1 MPEKTE
7 RLDVAQLAARDL
19 TKSDFPAEG
28 KEAFRVFFDRKIHER
43 IAVHAAE
50 KLSLEIC
57 GVLVGDWH
65 KDENGPY
72 VLINEAVRADKALS
86 NAGDVTFT
94 HEAWNEVNR
103 EMDTKFADRKIVGWY
118 HSHPNY
124 GIFLSDR
131 DRFCQDSTFN
141 SPGQIAYVVDPVN
154 GVEGVFCWRH
164 GESKLLPHFWVGD
177 EVHLSSESKQ
187 RNPSS
192 SSMPETSSPAAA
204 KNESPARPLSMWTL
218 LLAALCVLLLGYLLG
233 TMQSNADHAQT
244 VFGAVTYYG
253 RVKCLKPG
261 MRETLD
267 MIDGSLKV
275 VLQKT
280 EALAK
285 EQIDHAGD
293 AKEEKTK
300 QWIEVLQR
308 LAATTAAVEEVNKIY
323 SLTPEESVEV
333 QKLIDQKEAE
343 LATGGLLPSAEPP
356 KPSGEQPAT
365 KPSGEAAPAKPTS
378 EPPAPA
384 KPASAPPAP
393 AKPASGP
400 PAPPAKSTAEK
411 PPVPASPTSAH

>member
-1 MPEKTE
+1 
-7 RLDVAQLAARDL
+7 
-19 TKSDFPAEG
+19 
-28 KEAFRVFFDRKIHER
+28 
-43 IAVHAAE
+43 
-50 KLSLEIC
+50 
-57 GVLVGDWH
+57 
-65 KDENGPY
+65 
-72 VLINEAVRADKALS
+72 
-86 NAGDVTFT
+86 
-94 HEAWNEVNR
+94 
-103 EMDTKFADRKIVGWY
+103 
-118 HSHPNY
+118 
-124 GIFLSDR
+124 
-131 DRFCQDSTFN
+131 
-141 SPGQIAYVVDPVN
+141 
-154 GVEGVFCWRH
+154 
-164 GESKLLPHFWVGD
+164 
-177 EVHLSSESKQ
+177 
-187 RNPSS
+187 
-192 SSMPETSSPAAA
+192 
-204 KNESPARPLSMWTL
+204 
-218 LLAALCVLLLGYLLG
+218 
-233 TMQSNADHAQT
+233 
-244 VFGAVTYYG
+244 
-253 RVKCLKPG
+253 

-411 PPVPASPTSAH
+411 PPVPAPPTSAH